1 MSIPSK
7 YDALAVE
14 NKWYD
19 YWMTNK
25 YFHSTPDSR
34 EPYTIVIPPP
44 NVTGILHMGHML
56 NNTIQDVLVRRAR
69 LLGKNACWVP
79 GTDHASIATEAKV
92 VARLKEQG
100 INKNDLSRA
109 EFMKHAWDWT
119 DEYGGVILEQ
129 LKKLGCSCDWD
140 RTKFTL
146 DDDMSESVIKVF
158 IDLFNKGLIYRGFRM
173 VNWDPQAQTTLSDE
187 EVIFEERQGNLYYL
201 NYKIQDSDEVITIA
215 TTRPETILGDAAIC
229 INPNDERYK
238 HLKGKKAIVPLCD
251 RVIPIIEDDYVD
263 IEFGTG
269 CLKVT
274 PAHDQNDKVLGDRY
288 QLEVIDIFNA
298 DATLNSFG
306 LHYEGKDRF
315 VVRKEIAK
323 ELEAK
328 GFLIKTEQHL
338 HKVGTSERTKE
349 VIEPRLSD
357 QWFLKMETLAKPAIK
372 AVLEDQSINLFPKKF
387 ENTYRHWMENIRDWN
402 ISRQL
407 FWGQQIPAYYYG
419 DGKDD
424 FVVSD
429 SIEGALELAI
439 KKSGKELQIKDLTQ
453 DKDVLD
459 TWFSSWLW
467 PMSVFDG
474 IRNPENE
481 DIKYYYPTNDLVTG
495 PDILFFWVARMIVAG
510 YELKDQKPFTNVY
523 FTGLVRDKQRRKM
536 SKSLGN
542 SPDALKL
549 IEDFGAD
556 GVRVGLLLSS
566 AAGND
571 LMFDEALCQQGKAF
585 GNKIWN
591 AFRLI
596 QGWEVADIDQPDYA
610 VTAIDWYQAKFQK
623 TLVDIEDHFSK
634 YRLSDALMT
643 TYKLIWDDFC
653 SWLLEMVKPAYEAPI
668 DKKTYDSVV
677 SILESNLKVLHPFM
691 PFLTEEIWQILDNRT
706 PEQALIIAAW
716 PEIKTYDHTILDGF
730 EFAAEVVSGVRT
742 IRKEKNI
749 AFKNPIDLLVLNNES
764 QIKDFDS
771 VISKL
776 GNITSLTYTA
786 TSVDNAL
793 SFRVKSNEYFIPAND
808 AIDIEAEILKLED
821 ELKYTEGFLKS
832 VQKKLLNERF
842 VSGAP
847 EQVVAS
853 EKKKESDAVAKIE
866 TLKASLTNLK

>member
-1 MSIPSK
+1 
-7 YDALAVE
+7 
-14 NKWYD
+14 
-19 YWMTNK
+19 
-25 YFHSTPDSR
+25 
-34 EPYTIVIPPP
+34 
-44 NVTGILHMGHML
+44 
-56 NNTIQDVLVRRAR
+56 
-69 LLGKNACWVP
+69 
-79 GTDHASIATEAKV
+79 
-92 VARLKEQG
+92 
-100 INKNDLSRA
+100 
-109 EFMKHAWDWT
+109 
-119 DEYGGVILEQ
+119 
-129 LKKLGCSCDWD
+129 
-140 RTKFTL
+140 
-146 DDDMSESVIKVF
+146 
-158 IDLFNKGLIYRGFRM
+158 
-173 VNWDPQAQTTLSDE
+173 
-187 EVIFEERQGNLYYL
+187 
-201 NYKIQDSDEVITIA
+201 
-215 TTRPETILGDAAIC
+215 
-229 INPNDERYK
+229 
-238 HLKGKKAIVPLCD
+238 
-251 RVIPIIEDDYVD
+251 
-263 IEFGTG
+263 
-269 CLKVT
+269 
-274 PAHDQNDKVLGDRY
+274 
-288 QLEVIDIFNA
+288 
-298 DATLNSFG
+298 
-306 LHYEGKDRF
+306 
-315 VVRKEIAK
+315 
-323 ELEAK
+323 
-328 GFLIKTEQHL
+328 
-338 HKVGTSERTKE
+338 
-349 VIEPRLSD
+349 
-357 QWFLKMETLAKPAIK
+357 
-372 AVLEDQSINLFPKKF
+372 
-387 ENTYRHWMENIRDWN
+387 HWMENIRDWN

-429 SIEGALELAI
+429 SIKGALELA
-439 KKSGKELQIKDLTQ
+439 KNKSGNLELVISDLTQ

-596 QGWEVADIDQPDYA
+596 DGWEVADIAQPNYA
-610 VTAIDWYQAKFQK
+610 ATAIDWYQAKFQK
-623 TLVDIEDHFSK
+623 TLVEIEDHFSK

-668 DKKTYDSVV
+668 DKKTYDAIV
-677 SILESNLKVLHPFM
+677 SILESNLKILHPFM
-691 PFLTEEIWQILDNRT
+691 PFLTEEIWQILEKRT
-706 PEQALIIAAW
+706 PEQALIIASW
-716 PEIKTYDHTILDGF
+716 PEIKSYDHSILEDF
-730 EFAAEVVSGVRT
+730 EFTAEVVSGIRT

-749 AFKNPIDLLVLNNES
+749 AFKNPIDLLVMNNES
-764 QIKDFDS
+764 QVKDFDS
-771 VISKL
+771 VIYKL
-776 GNITSLTYTA
+776 GNITSLTYT
-786 TSVDNAL
+786 TNSVDNAL

-808 AIDIEAEILKLED
+808 AIDVEAEILKLED

-832 VQKKLLNERF
+832 VQKKLSNERF

-866 TLKASLTNLK
+866 TLKASLINLK

>member
-1 MSIPSK
+1 
-7 YDALAVE
+7 
-14 NKWYD
+14 
-19 YWMTNK
+19 
-25 YFHSTPDSR
+25 
-34 EPYTIVIPPP
+34 
-44 NVTGILHMGHML
+44 
-56 NNTIQDVLVRRAR
+56 
-69 LLGKNACWVP
+69 
-79 GTDHASIATEAKV
+79 
-92 VARLKEQG
+92 
-100 INKNDLSRA
+100 
-109 EFMKHAWDWT
+109 
-119 DEYGGVILEQ
+119 
-129 LKKLGCSCDWD
+129 
-140 RTKFTL
+140 
-146 DDDMSESVIKVF
+146 
-158 IDLFNKGLIYRGFRM
+158 
-173 VNWDPQAQTTLSDE
+173 DE
-187 EVIFEERQGNLYYL
+187 EVIFEERQGILYYL
-201 NYKIQDSDEVITIA
+201 KYKIQDSDEVITIA

-229 INPNDERYK
+229 INPNDERYS
-238 HLKGKKAIVPLCD
+238 HLRGKKAIVPLCD

-263 IEFGTG
+263 VEFGTG

-274 PAHDQNDKVLGDRY
+274 PAHDQNDKVLGDKY

-407 FWGQQIPAYYYG
+407 FWGQQIPAYYFG

-439 KKSGKELQIKDLTQ
+439 RKSGNKELELKDLAQ

-510 YELKDQKPFTNVY
+510 YEFKDKKPFTNVY

-585 GNKIWN
+585 GNKVWN

-610 VTAIDWYQAKFQK
+610 VTAVDWYQAKFQK
-623 TLVDIEDHFSK
+623 TLVEIEDHFSK

-653 SWLLEMVKPAYEAPI
+653 SWLLEMVKPAYESPI
-668 DKKTYDSVV
+668 DKKTYNAIVA
-677 SILESNLKVLHPFM
+677 ILESNLKILHPFM
-691 PFLTEEIWQILDNRT
+691 PFLTEEIWQILENRT
-706 PEQALIIAAW
+706 PDQALIIASW
-716 PEIKTYDHTILDGF
+716 PEIKTYDHTILEGF
-730 EFAAEVVSGVRT
+730 EFAAEVVSGIRT

-764 QIKDFDS
+764 QIKGFDA

-776 GNITSLTYTA
+776 GNITSLTYT
-786 TSVDNAL
+786 TVSVDNSL

-808 AIDIEAEILKLED
+808 AIDVEAEISKLEE

-832 VQKKLLNERF
+832 VRKKLSNERF

-866 TLKASLTNLK
+866 TLRASLMNLN